1 MTPVDGNYD
10 DNDSFISDIDGS
22 AFKQLILQNVV
33 EETKCQ
39 TLLSNF
45 TVIGD
50 RGGKVSGVRRCK
62 IYQEGVWEQVKG
74 PPKKR
79 KKIKQ
84 AGAELCQAQV

>member
-1 MTPVDGNYD
+1 MTPVDGNND
-10 DNDSFISDIDGS
+10 DNDNFISDIDGS

-50 RGGKVSGVRRCK
+50 RGGKVSGFRRCD
-62 IYQEGVWEQVKG
+62 IYPEGVGSSQRNP
-74 PPKKR
+74 PPKK
-79 KKIKQ
+79 KTNFIF
-84 AGAELCQAQV
+84 